1 MDKTMLPMNLLPE
14 YNQAYVDW
22 YIEDLKNHKFYTGC
36 VFETARAIEQYY
48 NDDIDIRILQ
58 RAVNDGFLK
67 AEETA

>member
-1 MDKTMLPMNLLPE
+1 MTYNDAIGKLPE

-22 YIEDLKNHKFYTGC
+22 YIEDLKKDKFYTGC
-36 VFETARAIEQYY
+36 VFETARAIAEYY

-67 AEETA
+67 TEETA